1 MKSHLQWYCTYLS
14 SLVILVTYP
23 RPCVEYINWIHELT
37 FGGTVGHYPSSN
49 DCFIRVFCQQVY
61 IFIRA
66 VYVTQFYKTVDIR
79 TFFKIHF
86 IGFLFST
93 GKDESAYQVIA

>member
-1 MKSHLQWYCTYLS
+1 MIQTW
-14 SLVILVTYP
+14 
-23 RPCVEYINWIHELT
+23 
-37 FGGTVGHYPSSN
+37 
-49 DCFIRVFCQQVY
+49 
-61 IFIRA
+61 A
-66 VYVTQFYKTVDIR
+66 VYFLRGYPTKVSISQIHQVVPIKIYSLRTIEFYFPPSVFVTQFYKTVDVR